1 MGLFSGISNAI
12 SGAVSGLGGALVG
25 GASQLIGGVLTNNAQ
40 KDIAAE
46 ANRFSAEQTAQ
57 QMAFQERMRDSQY
70 QAAVADLKKAGL
82 NPMLAYSQGGAAS
95 PSGASAVG
103 QQATLRNPT
112 EGLAN
117 SAASI
122 ANIKADLALKDT
134 QATKNVA
141 DTNASEQSA
150 KYTDALTASEIM
162 RMPGIPES
170 IKKTQAEILN
180 IQSQT
185 QLNSSY
191 KQAKDMETLIR
202 QSGELPEAKSKGAYY
217 GKAPYNPFA
226 LRDISQAGSSA
237 AGIAKSLNPLKLG
250 K

>member
-1 MGLFSGISNAI
+1 MGIFDGIA
-12 SGAVSGLGGALVG
+12 GAVTGAVATLTGGLLTNKAQ
-25 GASQLIGGVLTNNAQ
+25 ASQAS
-40 KDIAAE
+40 E
-46 ANRFSAEQTAQ
+46 ANRFSAEQSAQ

-117 SAASI
+117 SAAAI

-141 DTNASEQSA
+141 DTNVAEQNA

-180 IQSQT
+180 LQSQT

-191 KQAKDMETLIR
+191 RQAKDMETLIR

-217 GKAPYNPFA
+217 QKAPYNPFA
-226 LRDISQAGSSA
+226 LRDVSQAGSSA
-237 AGIAKSLNPLKLG
+237 ANIAKSLTPFKLG